1 MAINRLNPDYPD
13 AGIVQLMPSSVA
25 VGSGSSTV
33 NGNGQVSFSASSSV
47 SLNDIFSSTYTNY
60 KILIDT
66 DSTEAD
72 TALTMRMRV
81 SGADNSSNNYRWASG
96 YKDTGAGAIAG
107 QSGSGL
113 TSSFRVMAHSSS
125 GRSFSS
131 LDFFNPFTAEET
143 GYVGNYFQIASSGF
157 AQFVGGNM
165 SVTTSYTGFT
175 LITLAGTMTG
185 SVSVYGY
192 RN

>member
-1 MAINRLNPDYPD
+1 MQVID
-13 AGIVQLMPSSVA
+13 S
-25 VGSGSSTV
+25 